1 MCIRDRDNR
10 VRKLDYSIQLSAL
23 FYQRFIDNEKITLF
37 SPHDVAGLYDSFGTD
52 DFDELYLKYE
62 NDDTIPKK
70 SLNAQEL
77 ILDLLKERAETGRI
91 YLMNIDHCNSHSSF
105 TDKVEMSNL
114 CQEITLPTKP
124 IQHIDDETGEIA
136 LCILCLLYTSPSPRD
151 RTRSRMPSSA

>member
-1 MCIRDRDNR
+1 M
-10 VRKLDYSIQLSAL
+10 DYSIQLSSL

-37 SPHDVAGLYDSFGTD
+37 SPHDVAGLYDSFGTESFD
-52 DFDELYLKYE
+52 DLYRQYELDES
-62 NDDTIPKK
+62 IPKTQI
-70 SLNAQEL
+70 SAQEL
-77 ILDLLKERAETGRI
+77 ILDILKERAETGRL

-136 LCILCLLYTSPSPRD
+136 LCIL
-151 RTRSRMPSSA
+151 SAV